1 MLVSCGLMV
10 HASVE
15 FHIRT
20 SYLSLMYQNDQ
31 VPGGQLKILTNAE
44 CLQAQ
49 GRPWKTWKGGL
60 MYDDKYY
67 MSIAS
72 CVWWEPLSLSTC
84 NHWCNSRLKF
94 GSKTIQS
101 EFTAEHDQV
110 HEKWWA
116 IVGRNNEIQW
126 NHWRRSN
133 DLIDKSWKRKKLS
146 ISVLCLVERLKVP
159 CFFSDATPFQTK
171 VGGCP
176 VIYKNWDRWNKYLC
190 AWFAGWLPMVRV
202 FSIPCCVS
210 QRVPALSEVS
220 WSSSGF
226 QSPDWTWWLAPA
238 P

>member
-72 CVWWEPLSLSTC
+72 CVWWEPLSLSLHLQPLMQLKTEIWIE
-84 NHWCNSRLKF
+84 NHPVWVYSR
-94 GSKTIQS
+94 T
-101 EFTAEHDQV
+101 
-110 HEKWWA
+110 
-116 IVGRNNEIQW
+116 
-126 NHWRRSN
+126 
-133 DLIDKSWKRKKLS
+133 
-146 ISVLCLVERLKVP
+146 
-159 CFFSDATPFQTK
+159 
-171 VGGCP
+171 
-176 VIYKNWDRWNKYLC
+176 
-190 AWFAGWLPMVRV
+190 
-202 FSIPCCVS
+202 
-210 QRVPALSEVS
+210 
-220 WSSSGF
+220 WSSSWKVVGHRGPK
-226 QSPDWTWWLAPA
+226 QQNPMKPLTTIEWLDWQIVKTQEAVNFCSLSGRTLESSMFLFWCNTFSNKGRRLSCHL
-238 P
+238 